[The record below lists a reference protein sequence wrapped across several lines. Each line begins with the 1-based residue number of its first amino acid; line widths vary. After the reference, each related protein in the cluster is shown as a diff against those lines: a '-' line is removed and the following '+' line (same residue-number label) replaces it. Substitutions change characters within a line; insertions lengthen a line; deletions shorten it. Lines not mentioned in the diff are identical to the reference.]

1 MPPFD
6 GVLSGKVAIVTGA
19 GRGIGKAIAVGYA
32 AAGSAVCCVARTE
45 SEIAQTVVDIR
56 RDGGM
61 ATSVQADVT
70 DYDSV
75 VHAFGTAI
83 SEFGG
88 VDIVVINAGGNLDHS
103 RDVEHGSPEQWTDT
117 VQLNLIGSYHT
128 ARAAIPHLKERGAG
142 KIIAIGSGLGHRGRP
157 GESAYA
163 SAKAGLSML
172 IRVLALELW
181 QHNISV
187 NDLIP
192 GPVLTDRV
200 AQYAPKPG
208 SVFQD
213 DSEWVKTLKTSCP
226 LPSFSPLSPT
236 RARPARRSAS
246 CAAILDGGLAVWKG
260 EVTQAQLIAS
270 GVLSGETCHTPTNDW
285 G

>member
-1 MPPFD
+1 MPID
-6 GVLSGKVAIVTGA
+6 GELSGKVAVVTGA
-19 GRGIGKAIAVGYA
+19 GRGIGRAIAVGYA
-32 AAGSAVCCVARTE
+32 AAGAAVCCVARTE
-45 SEIAQTVVDIR
+45 SEIARTVVDIR
-56 RDGGM
+56 SNGGT

-75 VHAFGTAI
+75 VHAFGAAV

-88 VDIVVINAGGNLDHS
+88 VDIVVVNAGGNLDRS
-103 RDVEHGSPEQWTDT
+103 SDVESGSTEQWTET

-142 KIIAIGSGLGHRGRP
+142 KIIAIGSGLGRRGRP
-157 GESAYA
+157 GMSAYA

-187 NDLIP
+187 NELVP
-192 GPVLTDRV
+192 GPVLTDLV
-200 AQYAPKPG
+200 AQSYAQNPG

-213 DSEWVKTLKTSCP
+213 DSEWVKTPEDVVP
-226 LPSFSPLSPT
+226 LALFLATQPVKGPT
-236 RARPARRSAS
+236 GQTYSLMRR
-246 CAAILDGGLAVWKG
+246 DM
-260 EVTQAQLIAS
+260 
-270 GVLSGETCHTPTNDW
+270 
-285 G
+285 